1 MEREREPVEKAPPEK
16 EVEVRGS
23 PTRCPYC
30 HDECTVEQQHS
41 VCEACLARHHESCW
55 DSHGACATCSS
66 TRRLA
71 PVARPA
77 LTVDQA
83 RATLAKAGFS
93 EAEIDAVFAGGGGS
107 RSAFWGRKSVREVT
121 VRFALVMASIVAA
134 GPFISLENDRRN
146 DQRLVL
152 LGAVLFPLLGIVS
165 GSSTRSVIWGLLT
178 PVIFFLLT
186 LLAAGQFVTRAQP
199 ECTSM
204 IVAGLAAGLVS
215 ALIAKLAA
223 AHSTEGS

>member
-1 MEREREPVEKAPPEK
+1 MEREREPLEKAPPEK

-30 HDECTVEQQHS
+30 HDECTAAQQHS
-41 VCEACLARHHESCW
+41 VCEACLARHHASCW

-71 PVARPA
+71 PAPRSA
-77 LTVDQA
+77 LTLAQA
-83 RATLAKAGFS
+83 RATLVKAGFS
-93 EAEIDAVFAGGGGS
+93 EAEVDAVLAGGG
-107 RSAFWGRKSVREVT
+107 AKSVREVS
-121 VRFALVMASIVAA
+121 VRVALVMASLMLT
-134 GPFISLENDRRN
+134 GPFIALGNERANDP
-146 DQRLVL
+146 RLIL
-152 LGAVLFPLLGIVS
+152 LGAVLFPLFGIVS
-165 GSSTRSVIWGLLT
+165 GSSTRSVIWGLLA

-186 LLAAGQFVTRAQP
+186 LLAAGQFVTRAQA

-204 IVAGLAAGLVS
+204 LAAGLAAGLVS

-223 AHSTEGS
+223 AHSREGP